1 MNTTMNDLQ
10 PIKLS
15 ISATD
20 LEIFCNKLLKRS
32 RDITKTH
39 DALVTLESFISIFG
53 QASHGTNEYRLIEST
68 LKKITE
74 KSRALL
80 LEKNTQDLIKSLEQC
95 NVISLANIHTP
106 LSRNGFYQILQTA
119 ISKLTD
125 DDIRLL
131 MIWSANWVKEARQL
145 AEEASGYPDAMDFKK
160 AGISIEEFHAM
171 SDIDRVLNAPE

>member
-1 MNTTMNDLQ
+1 MNDLK
-10 PIKLS
+10 PIKIS
-15 ISATD
+15 ISSTD
-20 LEIFCNKLLKRS
+20 LESFCNKLLKRS

-53 QASHGTNEYRLIEST
+53 QASHGTKEYELIEST
-68 LKKITE
+68 IKAITE
-74 KSRALL
+74 KSRFLL
-80 LEKNTQDLIKSLEQC
+80 LEKNTQDLVKSLKQC

-125 DDIRLL
+125 DDIRQV
-131 MIWSANWVKEARQL
+131 MIWSENWVKEAKQL

-171 SDIDRVLNAPE
+171 SDIDRVLNIPE

>member
-1 MNTTMNDLQ
+1 MNDLQ
-10 PIKLS
+10 PINIS
-15 ISATD
+15 ISSTD
-20 LEIFCNKLLKRS
+20 LESFCNKLLKRS

-53 QASHGTNEYRLIEST
+53 QASHGTNEYQLIEST
-68 LKKITE
+68 IKTITE

-80 LEKNTQDLIKSLEQC
+80 LEKNTHDLVASLKQC

-106 LSRNGFYQILQTA
+106 LSRNGFYEILQTA

-131 MIWSANWVKEARQL
+131 MIWSGNWVKKARQL
-145 AEEASGYPDAMDFKK
+145 AEEASGYPDAMDFKT
-160 AGISIEEFHAM
+160 AGISIEEFQAM
-171 SDIDRVLNAPE
+171 SDINKVLNTPE